1 MLTEPTGTVGAL
13 SCAILRQLSPS
24 FTKSPYCYVGSQRR
38 ASRRFRCTGLQGTG
52 ESAVDSLSPSAMAV
66 GSSNGQGAL
75 AVRSGPVPPLADCF
89 SARPETGP
97 CPVGVLAPGQVVA
110 LVPSHAPSE
119 PHDWPGG
126 TGKTQFAAF
135 LAESLWQARQIDV
148 LVWAIASSRASI
160 LTHFSQ
166 AFTEIMEMDPTGD
179 AARHDA
185 ESLAARFIVWLAH
198 TGQRWLVVLDDL
210 ADTADLDGLWPEGPA
225 GRVLITARSPA
236 ALTGMP
242 DSAGVPGASGSTGMR
257 DSTGTPGSTGMRGS
271 TGTPGSTGMRGSTG
285 TPGSTGMPGTPGS
298 AGLHGATGS
307 PGTAGTPGS
316 SGTPGSGRPPGS
328 AAAAAARNPMV
339 FPVGPFSPHEAL
351 TYLMGRLSADPDQ
364 RIGAVD
370 LLEELGCEPL
380 TLAQASATIA
390 SSGLTCR
397 DYRGH
402 FARRKDQ
409 ITKAAGIALPAKAIT
424 WTLSVEQADRLSP
437 GGLVQPCLALAALLD
452 SHGIPEAVFASPA
465 ACEYITAHR
474 TGEPDPKETR
484 SALLSLE
491 RAGLLTIDPESAA
504 RTVRVHPVVQA
515 AVRAATPAS
524 MRDQAAQAAAD
535 ALLEAWPADDAEP
548 WLADALGCCVT
559 SLQQTAPGPLW
570 TDRCHSILFQ
580 AGRSLDGSGLT
591 RPAVDYWRAL
601 ATVSERVL
609 AASHPDTGLA
619 WDRLASASLAAGLG
633 HEAVGLYQRILGARA
648 SALGPD
654 HPRTLAARAGLG
666 QALLTAGR
674 PAEAITMLEGV
685 LTATERGGGLD
696 DLDVC
701 LVKDR
706 LATAYHVAG
715 RYPDAIR
722 LGQRTLT
729 DRERRQGTDHPDTM
743 TTRANLAG
751 ACLAAGQLKRA
762 IEHGKRTLADRERV
776 LGPDHQDTIGMIS
789 TLASAYHSARRLRD
803 ALPLYERALR
813 DRERVQGPDH
823 PDTLGARGNLAS
835 AYHSAGR
842 MASALELYEQSRADC
857 QRVLG
862 AHHPDTLAA
871 RANLAHAYYAM
882 GRVTEAISLLND
894 ALADCERVLP
904 GDDPLTVAVRESLDA
919 VSQELP
925 AFTASQPVARPTPS

>member
-236 ALTGMP
+236 ARTVMP

-257 DSTGTPGSTGMRGS
+257 DSTGTPGATGMRGS
-271 TGTPGSTGMRGSTG
+271 TGTPGSTGMRES
-285 TPGSTGMPGTPGS
+285 MGS

-370 LLEELGCEPL
+370 LLEELG
-380 TLAQASATIA
+380 
-390 SSGLTCR
+390 
-397 DYRGH
+397 
-402 FARRKDQ
+402 
-409 ITKAAGIALPAKAIT
+409 
-424 WTLSVEQADRLSP
+424 
-437 GGLVQPCLALAALLD
+437 
-452 SHGIPEAVFASPA
+452 
-465 ACEYITAHR
+465 
-474 TGEPDPKETR
+474 
-484 SALLSLE
+484 
-491 RAGLLTIDPESAA
+491 
-504 RTVRVHPVVQA
+504 
-515 AVRAATPAS
+515 
-524 MRDQAAQAAAD
+524 
-535 ALLEAWPADDAEP
+535 
-548 WLADALGCCVT
+548 
-559 SLQQTAPGPLW
+559 
-570 TDRCHSILFQ
+570 
-580 AGRSLDGSGLT
+580 
-591 RPAVDYWRAL
+591 
-601 ATVSERVL
+601 
-609 AASHPDTGLA
+609 
-619 WDRLASASLAAGLG
+619 
-633 HEAVGLYQRILGARA
+633 
-648 SALGPD
+648 
-654 HPRTLAARAGLG
+654 
-666 QALLTAGR
+666 
-674 PAEAITMLEGV
+674 
-685 LTATERGGGLD
+685 
-696 DLDVC
+696 
-701 LVKDR
+701 
-706 LATAYHVAG
+706 
-715 RYPDAIR
+715 
-722 LGQRTLT
+722 
-729 DRERRQGTDHPDTM
+729 
-743 TTRANLAG
+743 
-751 ACLAAGQLKRA
+751 
-762 IEHGKRTLADRERV
+762 
-776 LGPDHQDTIGMIS
+776 
-789 TLASAYHSARRLRD
+789 
-803 ALPLYERALR
+803 
-813 DRERVQGPDH
+813 
-823 PDTLGARGNLAS
+823 
-835 AYHSAGR
+835 
-842 MASALELYEQSRADC
+842 
-857 QRVLG
+857 
-862 AHHPDTLAA
+862 
-871 RANLAHAYYAM
+871 
-882 GRVTEAISLLND
+882 
-894 ALADCERVLP
+894 
-904 GDDPLTVAVRESLDA
+904 
-919 VSQELP
+919 
-925 AFTASQPVARPTPS
+925 